1 MRSVL
6 DDRQRDPVFTGD
18 PSLTVVLDDEF
29 VIRVGHAPLM
39 SSRMH
44 GSEEALATLAQKASI
59 RDLAQGDVLM
69 RRGEAGNSLF
79 MVNEGWFKI
88 VTEDA
93 KGEELII
100 NKTAPGETIG
110 EMALLDEAPR
120 SATAIALTPARVLE
134 LKKDAF
140 YEILDQRPDV
150 ALTIIRGLSSRLRFS
165 TTYIQK
171 AIDWSQK
178 IAAGDYEFIEN
189 TQQGLT
195 KTESDDDKAA
205 QLLSAFFH
213 KRSYICVSHQPYGYA
228 GGDPHS
234 PLWPGIPGDWHSPVP
249 QQQR

>member
-1 MRSVL
+1 MAEDIVTQLKNCFLFKDLSN
-6 DDRQRDPVFTGD
+6 
-18 PSLTVVLDDEF
+18 
-29 VIRVGHAPLM
+29 
-39 SSRMH
+39 
-44 GSEEALATLAQKASI
+44 EALAAVAEKASI
-59 RDLAQGDVLM
+59 HSLSEGDVLM
-69 RRGEAGNSLF
+69 RRGERGNSLF

-93 KGEELII
+93 QGGELII

-120 SATAIALTPARVLE
+120 SATAVALTPARVLE

-150 ALTIIRGLSSRLRFS
+150 ALTVIRGLSSRLRFS

-178 IAAGDYEFIEN
+178 IAAGDYEFIES
-189 TQQGLT
+189 TQQVLR

-205 QLLSAFFH
+205 QLLSAFFQMV
-213 KRSYICVSHQPYGYA
+213 RSVKAREDDLKQQLERLTLEIDEARRKQEFEEIVSTDFYA
-228 GGDPHS
+228 N
-234 PLWPGIPGDWHSPVP
+234 LKE
-249 QQQR
+249 QAKKLRAQRAASQDEE